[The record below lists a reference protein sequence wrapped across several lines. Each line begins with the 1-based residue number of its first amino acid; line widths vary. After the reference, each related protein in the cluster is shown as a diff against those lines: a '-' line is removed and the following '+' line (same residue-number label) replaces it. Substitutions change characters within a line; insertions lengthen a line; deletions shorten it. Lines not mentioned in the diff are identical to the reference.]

1 MFMKRRINMANV
13 KQNNIFENAN
23 ELENKYVSDLNFNIL
38 LNILTY
44 VFFPIL

>member
-1 MFMKRRINMANV
+1 MANV
-13 KQNNIFENAN
+13 KQNDILGNAN

-44 VFFPIL
+44 VYDIEYN